1 MLSSL
6 HIRNYALIDTLDVS
20 FPDALIIISGPT
32 GAGKSI
38 LLGAL
43 GLLSGAKADAA
54 AIADGAQ
61 TCIVEGEFDVKD
73 EGLRRLCLENDLDY
87 DEGHLIIRRTVS
99 ESGRSRGFIND
110 SPVPLSL
117 LAEFGSALVDIH
129 SQHDTLL
136 LTDKAYQLSVL
147 DAVAGNGELLAKC
160 GSNCTALRE
169 VRLRIS
175 ALEERIARI
184 RQESDYNAAVYEQLL
199 SAGLQE
205 GQIAELEA
213 EQYQLAHSEQIKE
226 LLSAADDLL
235 DATDASDGRQGITSD
250 LSALGRNMDKLVEFI
265 PSFRDL
271 AARVESARIELKDI
285 AEEVEAANERAVS
298 DPARLESIDARLS
311 LLYGLL
317 KRHNCSTEAELIAK
331 RDALQQEV
339 CGSEQLQDELEQL
352 RGQCAALEKEQKE
365 ICDGLHAAREKAV
378 PSFVKRILHTLSFME
393 LDRAVFD
400 VRLNPVQP
408 GPSGAD
414 QAEFLFSG
422 GGSKPA
428 PVAKC
433 ASGGELSRIMLAL
446 KELMSRHMNMPTMI
460 FDEIDTGISGS
471 VADHMGSVI
480 CEMGT
485 RMQVVAITHLPQVAA
500 KGSAHYLVQKSV
512 EGDRAV
518 SSIKKLSRDE
528 RVLELARM
536 LSGAKVTDEALANAK
551 ALLD

>member
-6 HIRNYALIDTLDVS
+6 HIQNYALIDTLDVS

-54 AIADGAQ
+54 TIAAGAG
-61 TCIVEGEFDVKD
+61 TCVVEGTFEVKD
-73 EGLRRLCLENDLDY
+73 EGLRCLCLENDLDY

-99 ESGRSRGFIND
+99 DSGRSRGFIND

-136 LTDKAYQLSVL
+136 LTGRAYQLSVL
-147 DAVAGNGELLAKC
+147 DSVAGNGELLAEC
-160 GSNCTALRE
+160 ANNYTALRE
-169 VRLRIS
+169 IRSRIS
-175 ALEERIARI
+175 ELEERISRI
-184 RQESDYNAAVYEQLL
+184 EAESDYNAALYEQLQ
-199 SAGLQE
+199 SANLQD

-226 LLSAADDLL
+226 LLSAANDLL
-235 DATDASDGRQGITSD
+235 NATDASDGRQGITSD
-250 LSALGRNMDKLVEFI
+250 LSALGRNMDRLAEFI
-265 PSFRDL
+265 PSFKDL
-271 AARVESARIELKDI
+271 SSRVESARIELKDI
-285 AEEVEAANERAVS
+285 ASEVEAANESACS

-311 LLYGLL
+311 QLYGLL

-331 RDALQQEV
+331 RDALRQEV
-339 CGSEQLQDELEQL
+339 FRPELLQDELEQL
-352 RGQCAALEKEQKE
+352 KGQCSVLEKKQQE
-365 ICDGLHAAREKAV
+365 ICNDLHSARENAV
-378 PSFVKRILHTLSFME
+378 PSFVKQILHTLSFME

-400 VRLNPVQP
+400 VQLNPVQP
-408 GPSGAD
+408 GLSGAD
-414 QAEFLFSG
+414 QVEFLFSG
-422 GGSKPA
+422 GGSRPV

-480 CEMGT
+480 CEMGA
-485 RMQVVAITHLPQVAA
+485 RMQVIAITHLPQVAA

-512 EGDRAV
+512 EEGRAV

>member
-6 HIRNYALIDTLDVS
+6 HIENYVLIDRLDVS

-43 GLLSGAKADAA
+43 SLLSGAKADASV
-54 AIADGAQ
+54 IAQGAQ
-61 TCIVEGEFDVKD
+61 NCIVEGEFDLKD
-73 EGLRRLCLENDLDY
+73 EKFRRLCLDNDLDY
-87 DEGHLIIRRTVS
+87 DNGHLIIRRTIS

-117 LAEFGSALVDIH
+117 LSEFGSALVDIH

-136 LTDKAYQLSVL
+136 LTGKAYQLSIL

-160 GSNCTALRE
+160 ETNYSALRD
-169 VRLRIS
+169 VRSQIS
-175 ALEERIARI
+175 ALEERITRI
-184 RQESDYNAAVYEQLL
+184 QQESDYNTAVYEQLV
-199 SAGLQE
+199 SASLQD

-226 LLSAADDLL
+226 LLSAAEDLL
-235 DATDASDGRQGITSD
+235 DATSASSQRQGIVSD
-250 LSALGRNMDKLVEFI
+250 LSSLGREMDKLSAFI
-265 PSFRDL
+265 PSFKDL
-271 AARVESARIELKDI
+271 ASRVENARIELKDI
-285 AEEVEAANERAVS
+285 AGEVEAANEGAGS

-339 CGSEQLQDELEQL
+339 CGADALQEELLQLKK
-352 RGQCAALEKEQKE
+352 QCGTLEKEQQN
-365 ICDGLHAAREKAV
+365 ICNSLHEARAKAI
-378 PSFVKRILHTLSFME
+378 PSFEQHILHTLSFME
-393 LDRAVFD
+393 LDRAVFN
-400 VRLNPVQP
+400 VQLNSVQP
-408 GPSGAD
+408 GLTGAD
-414 QAEFLFSG
+414 QVEFLFSG
-422 GGSKPA
+422 GGSAPA

-446 KELMSRHMNMPTMI
+446 KELMSSHMNMPTMI

-480 CEMGT
+480 CEMGS

-512 EGDRAV
+512 EQGKAI

-528 RVLELARM
+528 RVLEIARM
-536 LSGAKVTDEALANAK
+536 LSGAKLTDEALANAK
-551 ALLD
+551 SLLD